1 MTDEELKK
9 SMNLDFI
16 KGLKLGL
23 VPDRDFRD
31 KYTKARND
39 NTLTSSL
46 DELEEL
52 SKRMNESKDISG
64 FTKDIFKRLNDISD
78 MLYNDSYFSRSIGN
92 EEFTKSLNEVRNSFN
107 IAGDFLTNEKVL
119 STCEEDLAKAEAL
132 LQEARKNRLAIQN
145 DSSLSFL
152 DQSIKLAEANIVFDT
167 RQKELEEARRIRNEQ
182 KAKLD
187 ESLKE
192 IEKNLNIDE
201 FVNNILQSVNKLDLL
216 YRTSGLALNAETSEK
231 LGISIRDLRDEVIG
245 FRREALA
252 DEMKFRE
259 IMESVGLTK
268 VTEPKEVIE
277 NKIKELEAEIN
288 DLNKEEKLDEV
299 MEETPVVEPI
309 SPTPSPA
316 PQPLEPEKESEK
328 PVAEVTITTV
338 EELAKEMKLL
348 NSHLEISTDEKGF
361 VDGIIYDGE
370 SKLVLPKEF
379 SYDKILGI
387 NNKVDDKQG
396 YISLPVKVKEKTLT
410 SNEPTKPVEPTKT
423 SEGTR
428 KVEPGKK
435 YKVKKIRRAV
445 VAPYVKATL
454 GFAVLAGVGSL
465 LAGAGLA
472 PFIPA
477 AGIGAGIGALGQAI
491 YNKMAKAGIV
501 DKESE
506 EQRQNDPKFE
516 EDTWG
521 KAAFQGLIAKGKD
534 LFEKLKFAKERKNS
548 EPKVQQPSKPVEAPV
563 EKEPEVEEKKEETL
577 DKPEERLN
585 FEEVFNQRINEMFPE
600 DKQEKP
606 LLNEEVLPNI
616 NGEVYP
622 LEQSDGRGGR

>member
-107 IAGDFLTNEKVL
+107 IAGDFLTNEKIL
-119 STCEEDLAKAEAL
+119 SACEEDLTKAEAL

-192 IEKNLNIDE
+192 IEKNLNIDA

-288 DLNKEEKLDEV
+288 DFNKEEKLDEV

-316 PQPLEPEKESEK
+316 PQPLEPEKEPEK

-370 SKLVLPKEF
+370 SKLVLPKCF

-387 NNKVDDKQG
+387 NNKVDDKTP

-410 SNEPTKPVEPTKT
+410 SNEPTKPVDPTKT
-423 SEGTR
+423 SEGTK

-435 YKVKKIRRAV
+435 YKVKRIRRAV

-472 PFIPA
+472 PVIPA

-548 EPKVQQPSKPVEAPV
+548 EPKVQQPAAAVEAPV

-585 FEEVFNQRINEMFPE
+585 FEEVFNQRMNEMFPE

-606 LLNEEVLPNI
+606 LLDNQVLPNI